1 VVAGEKDGEN
11 RFTGLIMGSIK
22 GNAESALQANTGL
35 YGYH

>member
-1 VVAGEKDGEN
+1 VVAGEKDSEN

-22 GNAESALQANTGL
+22 GNAESAFNTGL